1 MALARFLVEQ
11 IPEKGDVRL
20 DETESNHA
28 AKVLRVE
35 IGEDVLVFDGNGY
48 EGFGVIHELRK
59 REVIVRILGKRFA
72 PRDHDG
78 RLQFAIAMPKGERQR
93 NVIERAVELGV
104 DRLIPLHTHRSVAK
118 LDADALR
125 RLERYGLE
133 ACKQCQR
140 NRRMRIEVAM
150 DMRAL
155 IAWFQTEPSMQV
167 WVLHPSRNECSIR
180 DFTRRSSHHAD
191 ASTQVSRKLL
201 FLIGPEGGFT
211 DEEVEHCRSS
221 GCQVLD
227 LGERILRV
235 ETAVAAAATLGQ
247 WVLSL
252 ASPPNQ
258 ALPKSN
264 ASDLETVVEDH

>member
-20 DETESNHA
+20 DESESNHA

-35 IGEDVLVFDGNGY
+35 LGEDAIVFDGHGY
-48 EGFGVIHELRK
+48 EGFGVIQELRK
-59 REVIVRILGKRFA
+59 REVIIRILGRRFA

-78 RLQFAIAMPKGERQR
+78 RLLFAIAMPKGERQR

-104 DRLIPLHTHRSVAK
+104 DRLVPLHTFRSVAK
-118 LDADALR
+118 LDEDAIR

-140 NRRMRIEVAM
+140 NRRMQIEPAM
-150 DMRAL
+150 DMKAL
-155 IAWFQTEPSMQV
+155 TAWIQSDPSIQA
-167 WVLHPSRNECSIR
+167 WVLHPSRTASSMH
-180 DFTRRSSHHAD
+180 DFTRWSTHHVEYA
-191 ASTQVSRKLL
+191 VPMSRKLL

-211 DEEVEHCRSS
+211 GEEVEHCRAS
-221 GCQVLD
+221 GCHVLN

-235 ETAVAAAATLGQ
+235 ETAVATAATLGQ
-247 WVLSL
+247 WVLNL
-252 ASPPNQ
+252 ASPPAPSEPLINTG
-258 ALPKSN
+258 
-264 ASDLETVVEDH
+264 DLETVVEDG